1 LFEQVIHN
9 VGLHG
14 KKKKDMETRR
24 QIVLLFAYLH
34 VRLHAWQIKKRRES
48 YIIEGTQED
57 AEALARSWSSR
68 PGLSQAEAEAQEEEA
83 ELGEDDDGLDHPQQ
97 VEDDVLVQ
105 DLDEVDAREVASP
118 EPPPAQRGGQRPDAQ
133 RPPRRRR
140 LLLPAPPGR
149 GRHPHLLPQPLP
161 LPPAGHGG
169 GGRPIGCGVSEL
181 DHYFDLN
188 T

>member
-1 LFEQVIHN
+1 MFEQVIHN
-9 VGLHG
+9 VGIHG

-105 DLDEVDAREVASP
+105 DLEEVDAREAARP
-118 EPPPAQRGGQRPDAQ
+118 EPPPAQRPDAQ

-140 LLLPAPPGR
+140 LLLLGAAIAIFFR
-149 GRHPHLLPQPLP
+149 SHSRF
-161 LPPAGHGG
+161 LPPAMGAVSV
-169 GGRPIGCGVSEL
+169 GRSALASPSSIS
-181 DHYFDLN
+181 
-188 T
+188 TST

>member
-1 LFEQVIHN
+1 
-9 VGLHG
+9 
-14 KKKKDMETRR
+14 MP
-24 QIVLLFAYLH
+24 
-34 VRLHAWQIKKRRES
+34 KRRPDL
-48 YIIEGTQED
+48 GPAVQ
-57 AEALARSWSSR
+57 ACHN
-68 PGLSQAEAEAQEEEA
+68 SQAEAEAQEEEA
-83 ELGEDDDGLDHPQQ
+83 ELGEDDDGLDHPHQ

-105 DLDEVDAREVASP
+105 DLEEVDAREAASP
-118 EPPPAQRGGQRPDAQ
+118 EPPPAQRGGQCLDAQ

-140 LLLPAPPGR
+140 RRLPLPAPPGR